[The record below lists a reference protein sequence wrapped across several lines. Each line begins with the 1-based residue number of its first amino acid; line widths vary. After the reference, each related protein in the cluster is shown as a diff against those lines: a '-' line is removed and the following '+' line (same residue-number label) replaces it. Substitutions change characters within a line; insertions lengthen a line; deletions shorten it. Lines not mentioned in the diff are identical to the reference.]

1 MNAWILISAMQ
12 MQLAKIQMDRM
23 HVCATTVSQ
32 EMVSIAQVF
41 NYTLMNDLFH
51 DLEVLFF
58 PKFLLQISLESLRT
72 VSSKVSLEVC
82 IIPSDLIQQSYIW

>member
-23 HVCATTVSQ
+23 HVCATMVSQ
-32 EMVSIAQVF
+32 EMVLIAQVF
-41 NYTLMNDLFH
+41 NDTLMNDLFR

-58 PKFLLQISLESLRT
+58 TKF
-72 VSSKVSLEVC
+72 
-82 IIPSDLIQQSYIW
+82 